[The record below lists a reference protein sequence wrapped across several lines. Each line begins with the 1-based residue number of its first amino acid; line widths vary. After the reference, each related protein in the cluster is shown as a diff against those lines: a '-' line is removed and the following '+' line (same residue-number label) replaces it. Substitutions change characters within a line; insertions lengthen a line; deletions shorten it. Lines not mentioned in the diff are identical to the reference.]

1 MLMTS
6 KYKHGIVNIGGNTTI
21 QIIKSINEGDLKY
34 AITADHIYTF
44 MFGRVW
50 LIIWFGIVKELTV
63 KDMQQLP
70 KELKRECECT
80 DDL

>member
-34 AITADHIYTF
+34 AITADHIYTI
-44 MFGRVW
+44 MFGKVW
-50 LIIWFGIVKELTV
+50 LIIWFGIVKNE
-63 KDMQQLP
+63 QL
-70 KELKRECECT
+70 KINSNYLKIKKRV
-80 DDL
+80 

>member
-1 MLMTS
+1 MVTKLF
-6 KYKHGIVNIGGNTTI
+6 KLLNC
-21 QIIKSINEGDLKY
+21 INEWDLKS

-50 LIIWFGIVKELTV
+50 LIIWFGIVKELQL
-63 KDMQQLP
+63 KILQQLP